1 MGTEWVDQMGVHD
14 VGLQVD
20 RMCLVMPVLSAPQ
33 AETVCTSVLVSVR
46 SIRSSVWQ
54 VVDARMESR
63 GKVGGA
69 PNRSAGAIA
78 WTPVAL

>member
-1 MGTEWVDQMGVHD
+1 MGVHD

-20 RMCLVMPVLSAPQ
+20 RMCLVMPVLSTPLADS
-33 AETVCTSVLVSVR
+33 VCMLVLVWVR
-46 SIRSSVWQ
+46 TNQRLEVGEGDRSQ
-54 VVDARMESR
+54 AR
-63 GKVGGA
+63 GKVVGA

>member
-1 MGTEWVDQMGVHD
+1 MGLHD

-20 RMCLVMPVLSAPQ
+20 RLCM
-33 AETVCTSVLVSVR
+33 VCMLVLVWVR
-46 SIRSSVWQ
+46 TNQRLEVGEGDRSQ
-54 VVDARMESR
+54 PR
-63 GKVGGA
+63 GKVVGA

>member
-46 SIRSSVWQ
+46 SMWQ

-63 GKVGGA
+63 GKVVGA